1 MSPEFRGFK
10 NNIELYEWNKS
21 VLHGKAAVVDSE
33 WITIGSFNLN
43 HLSSYGSIEMNVE
56 IASPEFAAHFASY
69 LHTVI
74 AQSEKI
80 TAETLKARIGMV
92 SKLFNWFFYRLIR
105 TGLKII
111 TYLPYKRVFKR
122 YHAE

>member
-1 MSPEFRGFK
+1 M
-10 NNIELYEWNKS
+10 NKS

-56 IASPEFAAHFASY
+56 IASPEFASYFASY
-69 LHTVI
+69 LHTVM

-80 TAETLKARIGMV
+80 TAETPKARKGIV
-92 SKLFNWFFYRLIR
+92 TRLLNWFFYLLIR
-105 TGLKII
+105 TGMILIAY
-111 TYLPYKRVFKR
+111 TTYKRIFQQ